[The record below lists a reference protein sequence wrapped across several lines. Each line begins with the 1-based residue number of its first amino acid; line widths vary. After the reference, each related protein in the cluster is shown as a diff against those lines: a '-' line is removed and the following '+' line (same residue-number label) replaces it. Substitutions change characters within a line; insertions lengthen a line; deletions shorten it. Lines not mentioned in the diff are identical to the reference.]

1 MKRSLVKKY
10 FIVTGIII
18 VTSFAFLGII
28 LLGFISSFW
37 IGEKYTLLKSGAISI
52 SESYKNMSKSQ
63 DSRNEFLLSVRQVAD
78 TTGTSLVFAFT
89 DGTIY
94 LRNEDIL
101 VYEVGGEME
110 PPVSD
115 EDSLFTGAAAIPD
128 SVINTVLEE
137 GIYEELSTL
146 DGVYKSPQYIV
157 GVPLSDSDG
166 SISAIMFISAQA
178 KELNSYILE
187 IFRIFLLSS
196 IMVLIFTFVAVYSF
210 SKRMTRPLAEMAED
224 SRRIADGDFSHMI
237 VVDRDDEIGE
247 LALAFNNMKL
257 SLSSL
262 EQLRRSFIANV
273 SHELRTPMTTI
284 GGFIDGI
291 LDGTIDDDHRDYY
304 LGIISEEIKRL
315 SRVVT
320 SMMNLAKLEAGE
332 TQMKPKDFDL
342 SELIKRTILVF
353 EHRVEDKKLEIRGLE
368 ELEQVHVIADIDM
381 IHQVVYNLTDNAVKF
396 TPPEGYIEFGIK
408 GSDSQVEVS
417 IKNSGQGIPARQL
430 PNIFERF
437 YKADR
442 SRGMDKSGTGLGLY
456 IVKTII
462 DLHGGHITAESVEG
476 VYTEFKFNLP
486 KNVQEY
492 NGKDKGKG

>member
-1 MKRSLVKKY
+1 MKKSIVKKY

-28 LLGFISSFW
+28 LLGFISNFW
-37 IGEKYTLLKSGAISI
+37 ISEKYTLLKSGALSI
-52 SESYKNMSKSQ
+52 SESYKSTSKSQ

-78 TTGTSLVFAFT
+78 TTSTSLVFAFM

-110 PPVSD
+110 HPVSD
-115 EDSLFTGAAAIPD
+115 EDSLFTGTATIPEN
-128 SVINTVLEE
+128 VINTILQNGTYE
-137 GIYEELSTL
+137 GLSTL
-146 DGVYKSPQYIV
+146 DGVYKQPQYMV
-157 GVPLSDSDG
+157 GMPLSDSDG
-166 SISAIMFISAQA
+166 SISAIMFIAAQA

-196 IMVLIFTFVAVYSF
+196 IMVLIFTFLAVYTF

-224 SRRIADGDFSHMI
+224 SRRMAKGDFSHMI

-291 LDGTIDDDHRDYY
+291 LDGTIDEDKRGYY
-304 LGIISEEIKRL
+304 LKIVSEEIKRL

-332 TQMKPKDFDL
+332 TKMKPKDFDL
-342 SELIKRTILVF
+342 SELITRTILVF
-353 EHRVEDKKLEIRGLE
+353 EHRVEEKSLDIRGLE
-368 ELEQVHVIADIDM
+368 TLDQVHVVADIDM
-381 IHQVVYNLTDNAVKF
+381 IHQVVYNLIDNAVKF
-396 TPPEGYIEFGIK
+396 TPPQGYIEFGIR
-408 GSDSQVEVS
+408 DSETQVEVF
-417 IKNSGQGIPARQL
+417 IRNSGQGIPARQL

-442 SRGMDKSGTGLGLY
+442 SRGMDKNGTGLGLY

-462 DLHGGHITAESVEG
+462 DLHGGQITAQSIEG
-476 VYTEFKFNLP
+476 EYTEFKFNLP
-486 KNVQEY
+486 KNIQEY
-492 NGKDKGKG
+492 NGKD

>member
-1 MKRSLVKKY
+1 MKKSIVKKY

-37 IGEKYTLLKSGAISI
+37 ISEKYTLLKSGALSI
-52 SESYKNMSKSQ
+52 SESYKSTSKSQ

-78 TTGTSLVFAFT
+78 TTSTSLVFAFM

-110 PPVSD
+110 HPVSD
-115 EDSLFTGAAAIPD
+115 EDSLFTGMATIPEN
-128 SVINTVLEE
+128 VINTILQNGTYE
-137 GIYEELSTL
+137 GLSTL
-146 DGVYKSPQYIV
+146 DGVYKQPQYMV
-157 GVPLSDSDG
+157 GMPLSDSDG
-166 SISAIMFISAQA
+166 SISAIMFIAAQA

-196 IMVLIFTFVAVYSF
+196 IMVLIFTFLAVYTF

-224 SRRIADGDFSHMI
+224 SRRMAKGDFSHMI

-291 LDGTIDDDHRDYY
+291 LDGTIDEDKRGYY
-304 LGIISEEIKRL
+304 LKIVSEEIKRL

-332 TQMKPKDFDL
+332 TKMKPKDFDL
-342 SELIKRTILVF
+342 SELITRTILVF
-353 EHRVEDKKLEIRGLE
+353 EHRVEEKSLDIRGLE
-368 ELEQVHVIADIDM
+368 TLDQVHVVADIDM
-381 IHQVVYNLTDNAVKF
+381 IHQVVYNLIDNAVKF
-396 TPPEGYIEFGIK
+396 TPPQGYIEFGIR
-408 GSDSQVEVS
+408 DSETQVEVF
-417 IKNSGQGIPARQL
+417 IRNSGQGIPARQL

-442 SRGMDKSGTGLGLY
+442 SRGMDKNGTGLGLY

-462 DLHGGHITAESVEG
+462 DLHGGQITAQSIEG
-476 VYTEFKFNLP
+476 EYTEFKFNLP
-486 KNVQEY
+486 KNIQEY
-492 NGKDKGKG
+492 NGKD

>member
-1 MKRSLVKKY
+1 MKRSIVKKY

-37 IGEKYTLLKSGAISI
+37 ISEKYTLLKSGALSI

-63 DSRNEFLLSVRQVAD
+63 DSRNEFLFSVRQVSD
-78 TTGTSLVFAFT
+78 VTKTSLVFAFV

-101 VYEVGGEME
+101 LEIDGEVEE
-110 PPVSD
+110 PVSD
-115 EDSLFTGAAAIPD
+115 EESLFTGTAEIPQD
-128 SVINTVLEE
+128 MINTILQNGGYE
-137 GIYEELSTL
+137 GLGTL
-146 DGVYKSPQYIV
+146 DGVYKSPQYMV
-157 GVPLSDSDG
+157 GVPLTDSDG
-166 SISAIMFISAQA
+166 SVSAIMFIAAQA

-224 SRRIADGDFSHMI
+224 SRRIANGDFSHMI

-291 LDGTIDDDHRDYY
+291 LDGTIDDEHRDYY
-304 LGIISEEIKRL
+304 LGIVSEEIKRL

-332 TQMKPKDFDL
+332 TKIKPKDFDL
-342 SELIKRTILVF
+342 SELITRTILVF
-353 EHRVEDKKLEIRGLE
+353 EHRVEDKSLEIRGLDG
-368 ELEQVHVIADIDM
+368 LEQVHVVADIDM
-381 IHQVVYNLTDNAVKF
+381 IHQVVYNLIDNAVKF
-396 TPPEGYIEFGIK
+396 TPPQGYIEFGIK
-408 GSDSQVEVS
+408 EDDKEVEVS

-442 SRGMDKSGTGLGLY
+442 SRGMDKNGTGLGLY

-462 DLHGGHITAESVEG
+462 DLHGGHITAESIEG